1 MSKNEF
7 LLPEKPFSSKIKL
20 LIEQSYQKLVVAF
33 NATLSA
39 TIEEPVK
46 DFPLIHYLTLSEQ

>member
-39 TIEEPVK
+39 TIEEPA
-46 DFPLIHYLTLSEQ
+46 